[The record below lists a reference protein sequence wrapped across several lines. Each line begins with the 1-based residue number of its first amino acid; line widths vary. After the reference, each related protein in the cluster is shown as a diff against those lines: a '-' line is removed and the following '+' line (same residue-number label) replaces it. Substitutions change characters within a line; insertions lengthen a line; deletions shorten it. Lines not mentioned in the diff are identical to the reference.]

1 MHPYSHDC
9 VDRDEI
15 NSLFE
20 NYYTFNSYVYS
31 TNGKKIIRNS
41 LFLIKSSIILEE
53 NQHLRYPKSNFFT
66 NQKFRFLEKK
76 VIAIPLAEENGMPKS
91 TPTIEIMSIIEF
103 NKYCETLYDEMCDY
117 LYVRDL
123 EAVNSLELYISK
135 QLNTL
140 EDEYKSN
147 KLKHLFDNVIQ
158 NSTFGLS
165 RPKYYDITNGK
176 FSIYN
181 SDNRYLFESCKLKDR
196 LLFQKSIGEY
206 QDFKEANSEISKVS
220 IFIQL
225 IIKYKLFRY

>member
-1 MHPYSHDC
+1 MYNNFQKVNLFRPYLHN
-9 VDRDEI
+9 R
-15 NSLFE
+15 
-20 NYYTFNSYVYS
+20 
-31 TNGKKIIRNS
+31 
-41 LFLIKSSIILEE
+41 
-53 NQHLRYPKSNFFT
+53 
-66 NQKFRFLEKK
+66 
-76 VIAIPLAEENGMPKS
+76 
-91 TPTIEIMSIIEF
+91 
-103 NKYCETLYDEMCDY
+103 
-117 LYVRDL
+117 
-123 EAVNSLELYISK
+123 VN
-135 QLNTL
+135 TGA
-140 EDEYKSN
+140 
-147 KLKHLFDNVIQ
+147 IQ